1 MTNFDER
8 QFWNDRYHAGH
19 GQTHTADPFLAWA
32 YETFVHNAIPM
43 PGHALDLASGLGR
56 HTIWLAERGWTVT
69 AVDISDAAIAKARA
83 QTEAFKN
90 RIHFENQPIEN
101 FLESGL
107 TFDLI
112 VVFHFLDR
120 ALFSKITRAIRP
132 GGFLIYK
139 TYTVAQRNF
148 GTGPRS
154 PEHLLNYGELARAF
168 PELRTFHSAEIE
180 KQTATAELVA
190 MKPTATPS

>member
-69 AVDISDAAIAKARA
+69 DPDAALREYRRAIAADPAHLDAYVNLGLLLHESGRHEEARHVYEKARSRCA
-83 QTEAFKN
+83 ADPVLLFNLGVLLEDMN
-90 RIHFENQPIEN
+90 RISEAMEAYRAA
-101 FLESGL
+101 L
-107 TFDLI
+107 
-112 VVFHFLDR
+112 VVDAAFADAHYNL
-120 ALFSKITRAIRP
+120 ALLCSKAGREKEAIRHMSD
-132 GGFLIYK
+132 Y
-139 TYTVAQRNF
+139 R
-148 GTGPRS
+148 R
-154 PEHLLNYGELARAF
+154 LAR
-168 PELRTFHSAEIE
+168 R
-180 KQTATAELVA
+180 
-190 MKPTATPS
+190 